1 MFNGCLW
8 EWGNATH
15 YSQGVCRRSQQFHI
29 YEILKH
35 TTSGSKNTVHTS
47 SICKRVR
54 VGAQYIMGSTGPPR
68 LLMLLLSQSNNI
80 HANQR
85 LLLGKRGKQGW
96 SLFPVSGQTTVL
108 AQMIRYHV
116 VLLSNRENRS
126 SVLNDNNSIDLN
138 QGRHHISSDMDEE
151 AVSDSLFS
159 RYE

>member
-1 MFNGCLW
+1 MLVRNGVMKHICDSI
-8 EWGNATH
+8 H
-15 YSQGVCRRSQQFHI
+15 YGQGVCRRSQQFHI

-47 SICKRVR
+47 SICKRVC
-54 VGAQYIMGSTGPPR
+54 VGAQYNMGSTGPPR
-68 LLMLLLSQSNNI
+68 LLMFLLSQSNNI

-85 LLLGKRGKQGW
+85 LLLGKWGKQGW

-108 AQMIRYHV
+108 AQMIRSHV

-138 QGRHHISSDMDEE
+138 QGRHHI
-151 AVSDSLFS
+151 
-159 RYE
+159 